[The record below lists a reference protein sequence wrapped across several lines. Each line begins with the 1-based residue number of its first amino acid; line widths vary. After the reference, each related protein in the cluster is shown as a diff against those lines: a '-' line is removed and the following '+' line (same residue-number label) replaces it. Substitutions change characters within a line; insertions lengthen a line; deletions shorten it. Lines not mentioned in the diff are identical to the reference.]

1 MKQLENIRVIDVSR
15 LLPGAYCSLIL
26 KDFGAE
32 VIKVEEPH
40 HGDYMRLMPPF
51 LKGGVSAN
59 FAMVNRGKKS
69 VVLDLKSKAGKD
81 SFLKLLKTADVFI
94 EGFRPGTMKR
104 LGFGY
109 DKVKKINSKLI
120 YCSLS
125 GYGQTGPYKDL
136 ASHDLNYLCLSGILH
151 PPHGVKERPFIP
163 PTQFADICGGSLM
176 AAISILAALLE
187 RNKTKKGKHIDIS
200 LLDGTIALMILSYAQ
215 LQAANDEYHKWD
227 SGLRGFFPNYA
238 LYKTKDGRFIG
249 FCPVE
254 RKFWG
259 AFCDT
264 IERKDLK
271 NKLPH
276 YIGAHDAI
284 PQNEV
289 EKLAQELDTIFVSK
303 TFSEWDEFFKRTDVC
318 LTPLRTK
325 EEMLKSSYV
334 KDRKL
339 FISSPVKGF
348 SYLRTPF
355 TPLSLKGDDLRVP
368 KLGEHTKI
376 YMQQK

>member
-26 KDFGAE
+26 KDFGAL
-32 VIKVEEPH
+32 VIKVEDQEQ
-40 HGDYMRLMPPF
+40 GDYMRLMPPF
-51 LKGGVSAN
+51 LSNGVSAN

-69 VVLDLKSKAGKD
+69 VVLDLKSKVGKTG
-81 SFLKLLKTADVFI
+81 FLKLLRTADVLI

-109 DKVKKINSKLI
+109 EKVKKINPKLI
-120 YCSLS
+120 YCSIS

-151 PPHGVKERPFIP
+151 PAGSSQELPTIP

-200 LLDGTIALMILSYAQ
+200 LLDGTIALMILSYSQ
-215 LQAANDEYHKWD
+215 LQATQDKYHKWD
-227 SGLRGFFPNYA
+227 LGLRGLFPNYA

-254 RKFWG
+254 RKFWD
-259 AFCDT
+259 AFCNK
-264 IERKDLK
+264 INRSDLK
-271 NKLPH
+271 NALPL
-276 YIGAHDAI
+276 YLGAH
-284 PQNEV
+284 
-289 EKLAQELDTIFVSK
+289 TISQSEIKKIGDVLKQIFLCK
-303 TFSEWDEFFKRTDVC
+303 TFSEWEGFFKKTDVC
-318 LTPLRTK
+318 LTPLWNK
-325 EEMLKSSYV
+325 EEMMKSVYAQE
-334 KDRKL
+334 RKL
-339 FISSPVKGF
+339 FMSSEVKGF
-348 SYLRTPF
+348 HYLRTPF
-355 TPLSLKGDDLRVP
+355 TPVSLNKADLHVP
-368 KLGEHTKI
+368 QLGEHTRKYI
-376 YMQQK
+376 

>member
-32 VIKVEEPH
+32 VIKVEDPQT
-40 HGDYMRLMPPF
+40 GDYMRLMPPF

-69 VVLDLKSKAGKD
+69 VVLDLKSAAGKK
-81 SFLKLLKTADVFI
+81 SFLKLLKTADIVI

-109 DKVKKINSKLI
+109 EQVKKINSKLI

-125 GYGQTGPYKDL
+125 GYGATGPYKDL

-151 PPHGVKERPFIP
+151 PPKKSKEPPFIP

-187 RNKTKKGKHIDIS
+187 RNKTKKGKYIHIS
-200 LLDGTIALMILSYAQ
+200 LLDGTMALMILSYAQ
-215 LQAANDEYHKWD
+215 LQVPGDEYHKWD
-227 SGLRGFFPNYA
+227 MGLRGFFPNYA

-254 RKFWG
+254 RKFWD
-259 AFCDT
+259 AFCDK
-264 IERKDLK
+264 IKRKDLK
-271 NKLPH
+271 DKLPSYMGLRH
-276 YIGAHDAI
+276 I
-284 PQNEV
+284 PQNV
-289 EKLAQELDTIFVSK
+289 VKGLFKELGKVFLSK
-303 TFSEWDEFFKRTDVC
+303 TFHEWEKFFKKTDVC
-318 LTPLRTK
+318 LTPLWNK
-325 EEMLKSSYV
+325 EEMMKSSYV
-334 KDRKL
+334 RERKL
-339 FISSPVKGF
+339 FVRSPFKGF
-348 SYLRTPF
+348 TYLRTPF
-355 TPLSLKGDDLRVP
+355 TLPQLSREDLKVP
-368 KLGEHTKI
+368 QLGEDTKR
-376 YMQQK
+376 YA